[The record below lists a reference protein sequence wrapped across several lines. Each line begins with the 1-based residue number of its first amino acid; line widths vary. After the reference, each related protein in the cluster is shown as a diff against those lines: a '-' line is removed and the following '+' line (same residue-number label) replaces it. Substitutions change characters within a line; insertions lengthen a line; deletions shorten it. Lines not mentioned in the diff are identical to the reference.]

1 MKEKP
6 RFTMGGAVGLAVVAY
21 LLVLAGG
28 MLIVG
33 TPSWSPFE
41 DHAVVAV
48 NAVHSPLLDV
58 IAHTLNFAFGS
69 IGAMFLTFAL
79 AVGAGARSRSW
90 ATSVRVVTL
99 VVVPWALSY
108 MLKIIVGRPRPSPAG
123 LTRETGI
130 DPSTLSYPSGHT
142 AFAAAIM
149 VTLVLLVIH
158 GRRRLRTPLIAAAVL
173 VVLITGW
180 SRVYLG
186 VHYPTDILASIVLV
200 PATVIAL
207 NRLLTG
213 ITGSPPVRRTRTP
226 ITEAAS
232 PPVPPSPA
240 IHTLP
245 S

>member
-1 MKEKP
+1 MTEKP
-6 RFTMGGAVGLAVVAY
+6 RLNLAGALSLAVVAY

-33 TPSWSPFE
+33 TPAWSPFE

-48 NAVHSPLLDV
+48 NALHSPVLDI
-58 IAHTLNFAFGS
+58 IAHTLNIAFGS
-69 IGAMFLTFAL
+69 IGAMILTLAL
-79 AVGAGARSRSW
+79 AVGAGIRFRSW
-90 ATSVRVVTL
+90 ATSVRVMTL
-99 VVVPWALSY
+99 IVVPWALSY

-123 LTRETGI
+123 LTHDTGV

-158 GRRRLRTPLIAAAVL
+158 GRRGLRMPLIAAAIVVVL
-173 VVLITGW
+173 VAGW
-180 SRVYLG
+180 SRIYLG

-200 PATVIAL
+200 PATVIAA
-207 NRLLTG
+207 NRVITG
-213 ITGSPPVRRTRTP
+213 VTGSPLIRQPETT
-226 ITEAAS
+226 TEEAV
-232 PPVPPSPA
+232 PPAPPSPA
-240 IHTLP
+240 THSLL